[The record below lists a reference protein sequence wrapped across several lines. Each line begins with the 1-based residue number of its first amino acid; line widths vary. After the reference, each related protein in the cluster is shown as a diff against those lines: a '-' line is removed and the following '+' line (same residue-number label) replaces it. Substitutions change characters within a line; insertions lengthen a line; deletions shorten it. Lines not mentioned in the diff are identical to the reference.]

1 MLKLCL
7 KYSLITSAVFITT
20 WDKICYFSRVDGASM
35 QPLIN
40 SHHNKKDFVFI
51 IRPFSFGSFF
61 GRPSM
66 ENILQRGD
74 VVSLISPKNPK
85 ECFLKRVVGLPG
97 DLVRTISYKK
107 KYVLVPEGHCW
118 LEGDNYLKSYDSNA
132 FGCVPMALVLGQA
145 KAVIFPRLTPI
156 KSDLPDH
163 RILKKVEN
171 DNQDSGYLIDI
182 KTNESSD
189 YDAVD
194 E

>member
-1 MLKLCL
+1 
-7 KYSLITSAVFITT
+7 
-20 WDKICYFSRVDGASM
+20 M

-40 SHHNKKDFVFI
+40 SDHFKKDFVFI
-51 IRPFSFGSFF
+51 IRPISLGSLL
-61 GRPSM
+61 GRPSV
-66 ENILQRGD
+66 ETILKRGD

-107 KYVLVPEGHCW
+107 EYVLVPEGHCW
-118 LEGDNYLKSYDSNA
+118 LEGDNYSKSYDSNA

-145 KAVIFPRLTPI
+145 KAVIFPRLAPI

-163 RILKKVEN
+163 RILKKLKNE
-171 DNQDSGYLIDI
+171 NQDSCYLIDF

-189 YDAVD
+189 YETVD